1 MEAWEKR
8 INQKS
13 VPHVGQWQ
21 GNYPRY
27 LGCRKFSSQVAP
39 KLTLPHYRT
48 LLMMHPIQW
57 FLNKRINIKR
67 VTSCAL
73 GLALIVTPAALASY
87 EPGDQKPVPPDRRS
101 DGGTTRGCSGGDMPL
116 TVLASWNYVGRT
128 ISRHPTFAW
137 FVPPDSAS
145 KSIQFT
151 IYEWVPGGKPKEVRK
166 MSLPSLPGIM
176 KLSPFSDSELGLQP
190 GKEYLW
196 QVVIHC
202 DPDNPS
208 GDLVGEANIEVVGVP
223 AVVQNKLNKAVNSV
237 EKANIY
243 AEAGLWYDALD
254 EALKLAKASKLGEVG
269 STLLNELA
277 KLEAP
282 KTTPE
287 LSPKERDALEKRIE
301 NLKQIADS
309 AR

>member
-1 MEAWEKR
+1 M
-8 INQKS
+8 I
-13 VPHVGQWQ
+13 
-21 GNYPRY
+21 
-27 LGCRKFSSQVAP
+27 
-39 KLTLPHYRT
+39 
-48 LLMMHPIQW
+48 PIQW
-57 FLNKRINIKR
+57 FLNKRINTKL

-73 GLALIVTPAALASY
+73 SLALIVTPAVLAAY
-87 EPGDQKPVPPDRRS
+87 VPGEQKPVPKDRRS

-116 TVLASWNYVGRT
+116 TVFASRNYVGRT

-137 FVPPDSAS
+137 FVPRDSAS
-145 KSIQFT
+145 KPMKFT
-151 IYEWVPGGKPKEVRK
+151 IYEWVPNGKPKEVRK
-166 MSLPSLPGIM
+166 ISLQSSPGIM
-176 KLSPFSDSELGLQP
+176 KLSSFSKNELGLQP

-208 GDLVGEANIEVVGVP
+208 GDLVGEASIEVIGIPP
-223 AVVQNKLNKAVNSV
+223 ALQSRLNRAVNGV

-243 AEAGLWYDALD
+243 AEAGLWYDALG
-254 EALKLAKASKLGEVG
+254 EALKLAEASELGEVG
-269 STLLNELA
+269 SILLNDLA
-277 KLEAP
+277 QWEAA

-287 LSPKERDALEKRIE
+287 LAPKERGAIEKRIE

>member
-1 MEAWEKR
+1 M
-8 INQKS
+8 IS
-13 VPHVGQWQ
+13 IQ
-21 GNYPRY
+21 G
-27 LGCRKFSSQVAP
+27 L
-39 KLTLPHYRT
+39 
-48 LLMMHPIQW
+48 
-57 FLNKRINIKR
+57 LNKRINVKL

-73 GLALIVTPAALASY
+73 SLTLIVTPSVLADY
-87 EPGDQKPVPPDRRS
+87 APGDQKPVPPERRS

-116 TVLASWNYVGRT
+116 TVLASRNYIGRT
-128 ISRHPTFAW
+128 ISRRPTLAW
-137 FVPPDSAS
+137 FVPSDSAS
-145 KSIQFT
+145 QPTQFT

-166 MSLPSLPGIM
+166 MSLPSSQGIM
-176 KLSPFSDSELGLQP
+176 KLSPFSDSEPGLQP

-208 GDLVGEANIEVVGVP
+208 GDLVSEASIEVVGMP
-223 AVVQNKLNKAVNSV
+223 AAVQSKLNKAVNSI

-254 EALKLAKASKLGEVG
+254 EALKLAKPAKLGEVG
-269 STLLNELA
+269 STLLNDLA
-277 KLEAP
+277 QSEAP

-287 LSPKERDALEKRIE
+287 LPAKEREAIAKRIE